1 MPKFMIDALSQ
12 YRMVY
17 VIEADTEE
25 EALEFL
31 EKEPAQEEFGQKWLG
46 EVILSSRE
54 VTDQERLKVFDE
66 LNDDLFPL
74 WSEEQKLATYIK
86 VEKNT

>member
-1 MPKFMIDALSQ
+1 MIDALSQ

-31 EKEPAQEEFGQKWLG
+31 EKDHIQEEFGQKWLG

-66 LNDDLFPL
+66 LNDYLAPL

-86 VEKNT
+86 VEKNS

>member
-1 MPKFMIDALSQ
+1 MIDALSQ

-17 VIEADTEE
+17 MIEADTEE

-31 EKEPAQEEFGQKWLG
+31 EKEPVQDEFGQKWLG

-54 VTDQERLKVFDE
+54 VSDQERLKVFDE
-66 LNDDLFPL
+66 LNEYLCPL
-74 WSEEQKLATYIK
+74 WSEEQKLATYTK
-86 VEKNT
+86 VVK